1 MVKMFISQNCL
12 LVRLNIT
19 MYGYV
24 TRTNNAFFFF
34 QLWPAVFI
42 HVLSYQ

>member
-24 TRTNNAFFFF
+24 TRTDNAFFFF
-34 QLWPAVFI
+34 QLWLAVFI
-42 HVLSYQ
+42 QVITYQ